1 MVAINPIDSD
11 LEPVID
17 RDCYLRLR
25 SDRTWQSAERVKCS
39 REPWY
44 WLVNYV
50 WTLQKDET
58 VEGSQVSR
66 FPCDPYLRYVFGL
79 LFGESFLVIDKSRQM
94 RMTWL
99 LMAYAL
105 WLAQFGDN
113 NEVICQTKKESVA
126 DTELVKRAYFMAV
139 NQPHWLRP
147 KFGKTDSSFCLLR
160 FPNGSLIRGIPKGG
174 DQIRSYNPTT
184 TIIDEAGFL
193 EGEFDECRTAALAC
207 CKDIKLVSTANGG
220 QWGAFINGIH

>member
-1 MVAINPIDSD
+1 MIYPLESE
-11 LEPVID
+11 LEPVLDGVAYDAIAKD
-17 RDCYLRLR
+17 KE
-25 SDRTWQSAERVKCS
+25 WQEIEYHRCAT
-39 REPWY
+39 EPWY

-50 WTLQKDET
+50 WTVQKDET
-58 VEGSQVSR
+58 VEGSEVNR
-66 FPCDPYLRYVFGL
+66 FPADEYLRYTFDIMFRERYL
-79 LFGESFLVIDKSRQM
+79 CIDKSRQM

-105 WLAQFGDN
+105 YLAQFN
-113 NEVICQTKKESVA
+113 EKSEVICQTKKENVA
-126 DTELVKRAYFMAV
+126 DTELVKRAYFMAT
-139 NQPHWLRP
+139 NQPSWLRP
-147 KFGKTDSSFCLLR
+147 KFAKTASSFCLLK

-174 DQIRSYNPTT
+174 DQIRSFNPTT

-220 QWGAFINGIH
+220 QWGVFINGN

>member
-1 MVAINPIDSD
+1 MVAIYPSDSD
-11 LEPVID
+11 LRPVMN
-17 RDCYLRLR
+17 RACYEAIRN
-25 SDRTWQSAERVKCS
+25 DKAWQASEIVKCS

-50 WTLQKDET
+50 WSLQKDET
-58 VEGSQVSR
+58 VEDSKVSR
-66 FPCDPYLRYVFGL
+66 FPCDPYLRYTFD
-79 LFGESFLVIDKSRQM
+79 LFFREKFLCIDKSRQM

-105 WLAQFGDN
+105 YLAQFSPKS
-113 NEVICQTKKESVA
+113 EVICQTKKETVA
-126 DTELVKRAYFMAV
+126 DTELVKRAHFMAV
-139 NQPHWLRP
+139 NQPFWLRP
-147 KFGKTDSSFCLLR
+147 KFSKTDSSFCLLR
-160 FPNGSLIRGIPKGG
+160 FPNKSLIRGIPKGG

-193 EGEFDECRTAALAC
+193 EGEFNECRTAALAC

-220 QWGAFINGIH
+220 QWGTFINGIH

>member
-1 MVAINPIDSD
+1 MIYPLESD
-11 LEPVID
+11 LAPVLDGIAYD
-17 RDCYLRLR
+17 EIAKDVE
-25 SDRTWQSAERVKCS
+25 WQEVEYHRCAI
-39 REPWY
+39 EPWY

-58 VEGSQVSR
+58 VEGSVVNR
-66 FPCDPYLRYVFGL
+66 FPCDEYLRYVFDMMFKENYL
-79 LFGESFLVIDKSRQM
+79 CIDKSRQM

-105 WLAQFGDN
+105 YLAQFNDK
-113 NEVICQTKKESVA
+113 NEIICQTKKENVA

-139 NQPHWLRP
+139 NQPAWLRP
-147 KFGKTDSSFCLLR
+147 KFAKTASSFCLLK

-174 DQIRSYNPTT
+174 DQIRSFNPTT

-220 QWGAFINGIH
+220 QWGVFVNGN